1 MAAQI
6 VLISGCSSGIGLATA
21 LFLAKDAQKRFKVY
35 ATMRNLEK
43 KRQLEEEGKE
53 YLEDTLVIKQ
63 MDVCTDESVEKA
75 VKEVLDTEG
84 RIDVLFNNAGIG
96 LITALE
102 CIPIKM
108 AKELFE
114 VNYFGA
120 LRLIQAVIPSMK
132 ARQTG
137 LIINNSSH
145 FGIVGVPFVD
155 IYCSS
160 KFAIEGL
167 TESMA
172 PVLRQFNIRCCL
184 LEPGPVQTTIVPK
197 ANEWSEAG
205 VDLTILDPKTKD
217 IMESVFSN
225 VHRTF
230 SAAMQSCEEV
240 AQIVQEIILGEK
252 KNLRHQTNEKFG
264 PGEIP
269 AKLADRTGNASVD
282 IISKHYLGK

>member
-1 MAAQI
+1 
-6 VLISGCSSGIGLATA
+6 
-21 LFLAKDAQKRFKVY
+21 
-35 ATMRNLEK
+35 
-43 KRQLEEEGKE
+43 
-53 YLEDTLVIKQ
+53 
-63 MDVCTDESVEKA
+63 MDVCNDESVEKA